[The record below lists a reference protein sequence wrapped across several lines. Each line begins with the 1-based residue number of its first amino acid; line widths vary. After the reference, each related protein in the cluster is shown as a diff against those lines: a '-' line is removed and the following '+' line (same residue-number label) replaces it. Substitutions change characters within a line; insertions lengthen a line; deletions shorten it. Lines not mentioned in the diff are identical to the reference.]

1 MGEEWSHFNAIDK
14 YPDFPQMASRYGP
27 SMGLISFQTASDGF
41 FLNLSWV
48 MLHLSAPFMGG
59 KKGRLVTI
67 DASYCA
73 AGRGEVQTLDGG
85 GPLVDFSGE
94 TKLVPASKG
103 ILFLSAQCSG
113 TYN

>member
-1 MGEEWSHFNAIDK
+1 M

-85 GPLVDFSGE
+85 GPLVDFSAE
-94 TKLVPASKG
+94 TKLVPPSKG
-103 ILFLSAQCSG
+103 ILFLSTQCSG